1 MATLAVIMSCYNGHK
16 YIKEQIDSI
25 LAQSFS
31 DIKLFIRDDGSSDD
45 TPDIL
50 KDYAASDSRVELVFD
65 EAGKPNTN
73 KGFGGSFSSCARYA
87 LSHCDFKYMAFCDQ
101 DDYWEKDKLSTAV
114 SFLEK
119 IEDGPAL
126 FASNYFICDE
136 ALNVNGTFNDGNPMK
151 NVTFQNMFFEGVFPG
166 FTMVMNRRL
175 AELAF
180 NNNETSH
187 IYYHDKWVSLIC
199 LGMGGDI
206 HYCPTPLAKY
216 RRHSEAE
223 SSTDLGFMK
232 KLKWRIDKVLNGDF
246 CPRTKQMLISF
257 KTLFAGKMD
266 DAINSFLDTFT
277 GSSKAKKL
285 FYPRKLRRSAS
296 GEILL
301 RLIILLGKL

>member
-31 DIKLFIRDDGSSDD
+31 DLKLFIRDDGSSDD
-45 TPDIL
+45 TPAIL
-50 KDYAASDSRVELVFD
+50 KAYAESDSRIELVFD
-65 EAGKPNTN
+65 EAGKPNKN

-87 LSHCDFKYMAFCDQ
+87 LSHSDFKYMAFCDQ

-119 IEDGPAL
+119 DDEKPAL
-126 FASNYFICDE
+126 FASNYYICDD
-136 ALNVNGTFNDGNPMK
+136 ALKVNGTFNDGNPMEK
-151 NVTFQNMFFEGVFPG
+151 VTFQNMFFEGVFPG

-180 NNNETSH
+180 DNNETSH

-199 LGMGGDI
+199 LGMGGNI
-206 HYCPTPLAKY
+206 HYSASPLAKY

-257 KTLFAGKMD
+257 KQLFANEMD
-266 DAINSFLDTFT
+266 ETTKAFLDIFT

-285 FYPRKLRRSAS
+285 FYPKKLRRSAT
-296 GEILL
+296 GELL
-301 RLIILLGKL
+301 IRLIILLGKL

>member
-31 DIKLFIRDDGSSDD
+31 DIRLFIRDDGSSDD

-50 KDYAASDSRVELVFD
+50 KSYADSDSRVELVFD
-65 EAGKPNTN
+65 EAGKPNKN

-87 LSHCDFKYMAFCDQ
+87 LFHSDFKYMAFCDQ

-119 IEDGPAL
+119 DHEKPAL
-126 FASNYFICDE
+126 FASNYYICDDS
-136 ALNVNGTFNDGNPMK
+136 LNVNGTFNDGNPMEK
-151 NVTFQNMFFEGVFPG
+151 VTFQNMFFEGVFPG

-180 NNNETSH
+180 NNSETSQ

-206 HYCPTPLAKY
+206 HYSATPLAKY

-223 SSTDLGFMK
+223 SSTNLGFAK
-232 KLKWRIDKVLNGDF
+232 KLKWRINKVLNGDF

-257 KTLFAGKMD
+257 KLLFADEMD
-266 DAINSFLDTFT
+266 ENTNAFLDVFT
-277 GSSKAKKL
+277 GSSKTRKL
-285 FYPRKLRRSAS
+285 FYPMKLRRSAS